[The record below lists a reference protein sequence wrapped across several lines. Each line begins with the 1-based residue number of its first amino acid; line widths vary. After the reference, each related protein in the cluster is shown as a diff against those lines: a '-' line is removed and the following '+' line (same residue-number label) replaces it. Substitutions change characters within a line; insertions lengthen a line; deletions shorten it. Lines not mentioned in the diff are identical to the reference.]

1 MTLRTRSRISCLYFS
16 TYDIIDHLK
25 SIMFVDFGVGQDILE
40 MASAALR
47 GPDIG
52 VPAGAKLKFVLHFKK
67 I

>member
-1 MTLRTRSRISCLYFS
+1 
-16 TYDIIDHLK
+16 
-25 SIMFVDFGVGQDILE
+25 MFVDFGVGQDILE